1 MQDHSHTPR
10 MIRNDVYKTSEE
22 ILKAVQAVLPLVRDE
37 AAEVD
42 RIGHLTPALQTALT
56 KAGVYRIAWPAEW
69 GGPEM
74 RFEDQVRLVEMLAY
88 EDASVAWNVQILSD
102 TGFYGAQL
110 PREVA
115 EGIYASMDEATAGGF
130 FPPARADKVEGGW
143 HIAKGRWPFG
153 SGIHSAQRIV
163 CGIGLYENG
172 QPILDDNGQPE
183 FRVAYLPAEKVELIN
198 NWDVLG
204 LRGSGST
211 DYAIKDVIIPEAH
224 VFKYFDGAAPH
235 LPPLSRYGQFISIS
249 LRGVVLGL
257 GRRILDDVREELKK
271 RGTADRLVRQQYA
284 EAEMNYR
291 AARAYSYAA
300 ATYFSDRLF
309 AGEMLS
315 EEEQADSALSSVN
328 AGLQVKRACDL
339 ALELLG
345 ASTIYKRSPFER
357 RRRDLE
363 TLLGHLGHQRKNLEN
378 SGARLLGLTDL
389 KRQA

>member
-1 MQDHSHTPR
+1 
-10 MIRNDVYKTSEE
+10 MIRNDVYKTPEE
-22 ILKAVQAVLPLVRDE
+22 ILEAVRSLLPLVAAE
-37 AAEVD
+37 ADEVD
-42 RIGHLTPALQTALT
+42 RIGHLTPNLQTALRD
-56 KAGVYRIAWPAEW
+56 AGVYRIAWPAAW

-74 RFEDQVRLVEMLAY
+74 RFEDQVRLVEMLSY

-102 TGFYGAQL
+102 TGFYGAQF
-110 PREVA
+110 PQEVA
-115 EGIYASMDEATAGGF
+115 EEIYASMDDATAGGF

-163 CGIGLYENG
+163 AGVHLYENG
-172 QPILDDNGQPE
+172 QPILDETGQPE
-183 FRVAYLPAEKVELIN
+183 FRVAYLPTEKVTLLE

-211 DYAIKDVIIPEAH
+211 DYAIEDVTIPDKF
-224 VFKYFDGAAPH
+224 VFKYFDGEALH
-235 LPPLSRYGQFISIS
+235 LPPLSRYGHFIAIS

-257 GRRILDDVREELKK
+257 GRRILDDVRAELKR
-271 RGTADRLVRQQYA
+271 RGNADRLIRQQYA

-291 AARAYSYAA
+291 AARSYAYSS

-309 AGEMLS
+309 AGKMLTP
-315 EEEQADSALSSVN
+315 EEQADASLSSVN
-328 AGLQVKRACDL
+328 AGHQIKKACEI

-357 RRRDLE
+357 RRRDLD
-363 TLLGHLGHQRKNLEN
+363 TLLGHLSHQRKALQNP
-378 SGARLLGLTDL
+378 GAQMLGLTDL
-389 KRQA
+389 VRQA